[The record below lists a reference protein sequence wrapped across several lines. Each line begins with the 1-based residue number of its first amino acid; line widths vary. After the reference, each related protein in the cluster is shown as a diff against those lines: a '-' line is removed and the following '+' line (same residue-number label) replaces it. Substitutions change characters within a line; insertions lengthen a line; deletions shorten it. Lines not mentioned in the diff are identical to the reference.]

1 MARHEMRP
9 GDVVV
14 SRHHKGLIL
23 LVIVYKNG
31 SSIGRKLKHDGTVGR
46 QEVCLGSGD
55 IAAVRKPLPGCDA

>member
-1 MARHEMRP
+1 MRP

-23 LVIVYKNG
+23 LVIVYRNG

-46 QEVCLGSGD
+46 QEVCLGTGG
-55 IAAVRKPLPGCDA
+55 IVAVRRPLPGCDA